1 MYQMSKA
8 NNSKNWIKGHVKDP
22 FVIQAQKDGY
32 RSRAAYKLIEIDKKY
47 KIIKSGITAV
57 DLGADPG
64 GWSQILTKKIGLKGK
79 VVGIDLLEVEPIK
92 GIDFIQGDFMQ
103 EEILNEMVDKLE
115 NKPVDLVISDMAPN
129 ISGIKMVDQ
138 QKAIYLNELA
148 FDFATK
154 HLKQNGYFLVKSF
167 VCKDFEEFVKN
178 LRSCFKKVYKI
189 KPDSSRSRSAEIFLL
204 GYEFCSSLN

>member
-57 DLGADPG
+57 DLGAAPG
-64 GWSQILTKKIGLKGK
+64 GWSQVLSKKIGLNGK
-79 VVGIDLLEVEPIK
+79 VVGIDLLEVPPIK

-103 EEILNEMVDKLE
+103 EDILNEMVDKLE
-115 NKPVDLVISDMAPN
+115 NNPVDLVISDMAPN

-154 HLKQNGYFLVKSF
+154 HLKQNGCFLVKSF
-167 VCKDFEEFVKN
+167 VGKDFEGFVKN
-178 LRSCFKKVYKI
+178 LRSCFNKVYKI

-204 GYEFCSSLN
+204 GYEFCSS

>member
-57 DLGADPG
+57 DLGAAPG
-64 GWSQILTKKIGLKGK
+64 GWSQVLSKKIGLKGK
-79 VVGIDLLEVEPIK
+79 VVGIDLLEVSPIK

-129 ISGIKMVDQ
+129 ISGIKLVDQ
-138 QKAIYLNELA
+138 QRAIYLNELA
-148 FDFATK
+148 LEFAK
-154 HLKQNGYFLVKSF
+154 NHLKQNGFFLVKSF
-167 VCKDFEEFVKN
+167 VGADFEEYVKN
-178 LRSCFKKVYKI
+178 LRLNFKKVFKI
-189 KPDSSRSRSAEIFLL
+189 KPDSSRSRSSEIFLL
-204 GYEFCSSLN
+204 GYEFL

>member
-1 MYQMSKA
+1 VYQMSKA

-57 DLGADPG
+57 DLGAAPG
-64 GWSQILTKKIGLKGK
+64 GWSQVLSKKIGLKGK
-79 VVGIDLLEVEPIK
+79 VVGIDLLEVPPIK

-103 EEILNEMVDKLE
+103 VEILNEMVDKLE

-148 FDFATK
+148 FDFASK
-154 HLKQNGYFLVKSF
+154 HLKQNGCFLVKSF
-167 VCKDFEEFVKN
+167 VGKDFEEYVKN
-178 LRSCFKKVYKI
+178 LRTRFKKVYKI

-204 GYEFCSSLN
+204 GYEFCSN

>member
-1 MYQMSKA
+1 MSKA

-57 DLGADPG
+57 DLGAAPG
-64 GWSQILTKKIGLKGK
+64 GWSQVLSKKIGLKGK
-79 VVGIDLLEVEPIK
+79 VVGIDLLEVSPIK
-92 GIDFIQGDFMQ
+92 GIDFIQGDFTQ

-154 HLKQNGYFLVKSF
+154 HLKQNGCFLVKSF
-167 VCKDFEEFVKN
+167 IGKDFEEFVKN

-189 KPDSSRSRSAEIFLL
+189 NPDSSRSRSAEIFLL
-204 GYEFCSSLN
+204 GYEFCSSTN

>member
-1 MYQMSKA
+1 MSKV
-8 NNSKNWIKGHVKDP
+8 NNSKNWIKGHIKDP

-57 DLGADPG
+57 DLGAAPG
-64 GWSQILTKKIGLKGK
+64 GWSQVLIKKIGLKGK
-79 VVGIDLLEVEPIK
+79 VVGIDLLEVAPIK

-103 EEILNEMVDKLE
+103 EEILIEMVDKLE
-115 NKPVDLVISDMAPN
+115 NNPVDLVISDMAPN

-148 FDFATK
+148 FDFASK
-154 HLKQNGYFLVKSF
+154 HLKQNGCFLVKSF
-167 VCKDFEEFVKN
+167 VGKDFEEFVKN

-204 GYEFCSSLN
+204 GYEFCGS

>member
-1 MYQMSKA
+1 MSKA

-57 DLGADPG
+57 DLGAAPG
-64 GWSQILTKKIGLKGK
+64 GWSQVLSKKIGLKGK
-79 VVGIDLLEVEPIK
+79 VVGIDLLEVSPIK

-154 HLKQNGYFLVKSF
+154 NLKQNGHFLVKSF
-167 VCKDFEEFVKN
+167 VGKDFEEFVKN

-204 GYEFCSSLN
+204 GYEFCSS

>member
-1 MYQMSKA
+1 MSKA

-57 DLGADPG
+57 DLGAAPG
-64 GWSQILTKKIGLKGK
+64 GWSQVLSKKIGLKGK
-79 VVGIDLLEVEPIK
+79 VVGIDLLEVPPIK

-154 HLKQNGYFLVKSF
+154 HLKQNGCFLVKSF
-167 VCKDFEEFVKN
+167 VGKDFEEFVKN
-178 LRSCFKKVYKI
+178 LRSCFNKVYKI

-204 GYEFCSSLN
+204 GYEFCSS

>member
-1 MYQMSKA
+1 MSKA

-57 DLGADPG
+57 DLGAAPG
-64 GWSQILTKKIGLKGK
+64 GWSQVLTKKIGLKGM
-79 VVGIDLLEVEPIK
+79 VIGIDLLEVAPIK

-115 NKPVDLVISDMAPN
+115 NKPIDLVISDMAPN

-148 FDFATK
+148 FDFASK
-154 HLKQNGYFLVKSF
+154 HLKQNGCFLVKSF
-167 VCKDFEEFVKN
+167 VGKDFEEFVKD
-178 LRSCFKKVYKI
+178 LKSCFKKVYKI

-204 GYEFCSSLN
+204 GYEFCSS

>member
-57 DLGADPG
+57 DLGAAPG
-64 GWSQILTKKIGLKGK
+64 GWSQVLTKKIGLKGK
-79 VVGIDLLEVEPIK
+79 VIGIDLLEVAPIK

-148 FDFATK
+148 FDFASK
-154 HLKQNGYFLVKSF
+154 HLKQNGCFLVKSF
-167 VCKDFEEFVKN
+167 VGKDFEEFVKN

-204 GYEFCSSLN
+204 GYEFCSS

>member
-1 MYQMSKA
+1 MSKA

-57 DLGADPG
+57 DLGAAPG
-64 GWSQILTKKIGLKGK
+64 GWSQVLSKKIGLKGK
-79 VVGIDLLEVEPIK
+79 VVGIDLLEVSPIK

-138 QKAIYLNELA
+138 QRAINLNELA
-148 FDFATK
+148 LDFASK
-154 HLKQNGYFLVKSF
+154 HLKQNGFFLVKSF
-167 VCKDFEEFVKN
+167 VGIDFEEYVKN
-178 LRSCFKKVYKI
+178 LRACFKKVFKI
-189 KPDSSRSRSAEIFLL
+189 KPDSSRSRSSEIFLL
-204 GYEFCSSLN
+204 GYEYCGT

>member
-1 MYQMSKA
+1 MSKA

-57 DLGADPG
+57 DLGAAPG
-64 GWSQILTKKIGLKGK
+64 GWYLVLSKKIGLQGK
-79 VVGIDLLEVEPIK
+79 VVGIDLLEVSPIN

-103 EEILNEMVDKLE
+103 EEILNEMVDKLK

-138 QKAIYLNELA
+138 QKSIYLNELA

-154 HLKQNGYFLVKSF
+154 HLKQNGHFLVKSF
-167 VCKDFEEFVKN
+167 VGKDFEEFVKN

-204 GYEFCSSLN
+204 GYEFCSS

>member
-1 MYQMSKA
+1 MSKA

-57 DLGADPG
+57 DLGAAPG
-64 GWSQILTKKIGLKGK
+64 GWSQVLSKKIGLKGK
-79 VVGIDLLEVEPIK
+79 VVGIDLLEVPPIK

-103 EEILNEMVDKLE
+103 EDILNEMVDKLE

-138 QKAIYLNELA
+138 QKAIYLNELD

-154 HLKQNGYFLVKSF
+154 HLKQNGCFLVKSF
-167 VCKDFEEFVKN
+167 VGKDFEEFVRD

-204 GYEFCSSLN
+204 GYGFCSS